1 MGASTSLLDPFAQQ
15 DTWDTLRLARDAF
28 GDECQSSPS
37 LSLMAESL
45 KATLSALDDT

>member
-28 GDECQSSPS
+28 GGECLSSPS